1 MQART
6 IRHNAY
12 KRIELAHVRFCVHTK
27 AHSSLEILPKMTV
40 KNISERDRFE
50 FPKKMSL
57 QILALQ
63 NPALKKFLLKFILK
77 LLG

>member
-40 KNISERDRFE
+40 EIISERVRFKVPDKNVIKDLGIAKPG
-50 FPKKMSL
+50 F
-57 QILALQ
+57 
-63 NPALKKFLLKFILK
+63 KKFLLKFILK

>member
-40 KNISERDRFE
+40 SRKNVITDLSIAKPGF
-50 FPKKMSL
+50 KKVSP
-57 QILALQ
+57 QVYFKITGLAC
-63 NPALKKFLLKFILK
+63 AE
-77 LLG
+77 